1 MTHLLLI
8 AVVLAGGPSG
18 PSSGETSVR
27 LNVRPMPA
35 PKPALKYELLPELG
49 ELKPGNA
56 AQAYLKCFM
65 ERRPF
70 FYGKQGVAE
79 RARYRGM
86 PLVELRLE
94 RLNEYGSSALK
105 QADWAARLDTIDWQ
119 ALERVQDGGMEAVP
133 AEVGPLQVLAE
144 SLQVRFRAEV
154 AAQRFDDA
162 IRTARTMFAVGRH
175 LGEHPTAVADLVGM
189 WAVHLG
195 LDTLEEM
202 VQQPTCPNLYWALTD
217 LPCPLVDLR
226 KGVQGDRI
234 LVATLLR
241 PIRDDSP
248 MSAEE
253 IESLVGRISVRHE
266 LRTRAGGRAAPQPA
280 SPAASQSQGRSDR
293 RRSPP
298 QPGRGRPYAGPR
310 QQALAG
316 SGHSAGGEER
326 LRDPAGRSDQA
337 AGLAH
342 LGARHPGR
350 RRGSSVG

>member
-1 MTHLLLI
+1 
-8 AVVLAGGPSG
+8 
-18 PSSGETSVR
+18 
-27 LNVRPMPA
+27 
-35 PKPALKYELLPELG
+35 
-49 ELKPGNA
+49 
-56 AQAYLKCFM
+56 
-65 ERRPF
+65 
-70 FYGKQGVAE
+70 
-79 RARYRGM
+79 
-86 PLVELRLE
+86 
-94 RLNEYGSSALK
+94 
-105 QADWAARLDTIDWQ
+105 
-119 ALERVQDGGMEAVP
+119 MEAVP

-175 LGEHPTAVADLVGM
+175 LGEHPTAVADLVGL
-189 WAVHLG
+189 WAAHLG

-241 PIRDDSP
+241 PIRDDAP
-248 MSAEE
+248 MSAAE
-253 IESLVGRISVRHE
+253 IESLVGRTLRRAE
-266 LRTRAGGRAAPQPA
+266 LRPRAGGRAAPQPA
-280 SPAASQSQGRSDR
+280 GPAASQSQGRSDR
-293 RRSPP
+293 RRRPP
-298 QPGRGRPYAGPR
+298 PPGRGRPYAGPR

-337 AGLAH
+337 AGLA
-342 LGARHPGR
+342 AS
-350 RRGSSVG
+350 GSSTPWPAPRIVRRIGTGCSPISCRTSSSFAGHRARLRAADRDAPDTSRPCGSTPRGMAVSCPQSYRRSPCPCPVDPVTGKPFAYEVEGATAHLRGGVLQGNGQEPGCRCGVHYSVTLMK